1 MLQSGNND
9 FCFAYAQIDGLPA
22 FLSWIVNKFGKTTWF
37 LTGKLPGKMATLQR
51 NSAATRSWYRTMEA
65 LPFDLLPLPPGLGIS
80 AFPDGTVVGRFLR
93 TDLSSVFQP
102 LIDST
107 SGACA
112 GHEAFVRVHGQGE
125 LNTTPWNLFSLVAN
139 DEALVALDRLC
150 RFVHTLNFLQ
160 VPDTPGRLFL
170 NVHGRLLAAVREDHG
185 HTFRDALDRFG
196 MDPPRIVIETPES
209 ANTERALL
217 ALVLSNYRLNGFA
230 VAANTTGLADMESLL
245 RMVRPDFVKID
256 ARQTPTPE
264 SMRRVVALARDSG
277 TRPIFMRVES
287 GEQRDFLQTLP
298 DVLLQGWA
306 IARPSVRPG
315 AWTGREA
322 CV

>member
-1 MLQSGNND
+1 MD
-9 FCFAYAQIDGLPA
+9 
-22 FLSWIVNKFGKTTWF
+22 
-37 LTGKLPGKMATLQR
+37 
-51 NSAATRSWYRTMEA
+51 A
-65 LPFDLLPLPPGLGIS
+65 LPFDLPPLPPGLGIS
-80 AFPDGTVVGRFLR
+80 ALPDGTVVGRFLH

-102 LIDST
+102 LIDGA

-139 DEALVALDRLC
+139 DESLVALDRLC

-160 VPDTPGRLFL
+160 AAGTPGRLFL

-185 HTFRDALDRFG
+185 HTFRDAIDKFALD
-196 MDPPRIVIETPES
+196 PARIVIETPAS
-209 ANTERALL
+209 ANPERALL

-230 VAANTTGLADMESLL
+230 VAANTPGIADLESLL

-264 SMRRVVALARDSG
+264 IMQRAVVLARDSG
-277 TRPIFMRVES
+277 TRPIFTRVES
-287 GEQRDFLQTLP
+287 GAQRDFLRTLP

-306 IARPSVRPG
+306 IARPSARPL
-315 AWTGREA
+315 ALVERELSL
-322 CV
+322 